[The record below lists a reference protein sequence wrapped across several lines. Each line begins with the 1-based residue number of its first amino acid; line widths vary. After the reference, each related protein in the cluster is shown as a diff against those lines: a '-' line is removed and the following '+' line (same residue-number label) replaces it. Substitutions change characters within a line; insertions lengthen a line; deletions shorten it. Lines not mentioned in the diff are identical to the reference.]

1 MAMLPE
7 VYEVLAQPTHNAQI
21 AGLLQRC
28 KDYLKLSRV
37 EMVRHYPDWDRHDQ
51 VYRGERYPDDED
63 AKARERK
70 EPMKMIVPL
79 TYQQVQT
86 FVSFCYGVFNQR
98 DYFYELAGASVEDEQ
113 AAKVGMALLE
123 RDLNYNRFKSEKLT
137 QFLTDIGRYGIGV
150 LKESWVHETV
160 PVIQQVPDPTF
171 VQDPNMPPV
180 APPMVTQVVDATK
193 FKGNK
198 IIPVNPYRFFPDP
211 RIPITRWREGEFC
224 ADEIEYGRGDLE
236 ILEQSKQCAGVQ
248 YIPAFRQEDLD
259 GRRLIWIGKDPMLM
273 YNNVPRFV
281 LISELQIRLNPAKF
295 EYAPG
300 KFLNPAIDREIKCL
314 VWMANDSRIVRL
326 EELGYAH
333 DEFGYNVAQFSNDQ
347 IRFINFGLAEVLGPL
362 QDTITWFINA
372 RITSVRKVIS
382 NRLVVDP
389 SGIEVKDLQDRNP
402 VIRLKKTM
410 AGTGVD
416 RYIQQLKVQDVTQS
430 HLNDCS
436 YLTKYGQEATGI
448 TDTVLGQFAGG
459 RRSATEARQVAPAAA
474 GRLLLTAHG
483 IWDSALLPMGQKLL
497 SNLRQGLDE
506 PTLVKVVGPMKIM
519 MNPLVMQGAQN
530 FLNVTKE
537 DLVGNYDFLVFDGT
551 LPTERNA
558 LAMTL
563 QELLVA
569 MAKDPKLVLVFKK
582 DPTLILN
589 EILDLR
595 GVRNAERF
603 DLTPQRAQELMLLAA
618 GLANPALAGGPGGA
632 GGVPQQAGAG
642 TGPGVQGTGNAP
654 RAVNRGNSR
663 PANAGSNGPVA
674 QGGTGGGNPAPG
686 TDRGTQQ

>member
-51 VYRGERYPDDED
+51 VYRGERYPDDD
-63 AKARERK
+63 DVKARERK

-98 DYFYELAGASVEDEQ
+98 DYFYELGGAQPIDEQ
-113 AAKVGMALLE
+113 AAKIGMALLD

-137 QFLTDIGRYGIGV
+137 QFLTDVGRYGIGI

-160 PVIQQVPDPTF
+160 PVIEQVPDPTYIP
-171 VQDPNMPPV
+171 DPTLPPV
-180 APPMVTQVVDATK
+180 PPPMVTQVRDATK
-193 FKGNK
+193 FMGNK

-236 ILEQSKQCAGVQ
+236 IFEQQQQCAGVQ

-347 IRFINFGLAEVLGPL
+347 IRFINFGLAEILGPL

-402 VIRLKKTM
+402 VIRLKKSM
-410 AGTGVD
+410 AGSGVD

-483 IWDSALLPMGQKLL
+483 IWDSALLPLGQKML

-506 PTLVKVVGPMKIM
+506 PTLVKIIGGQHLLSDPSLM
-519 MNPLVMQGAQN
+519 MGAQV
-530 FLNVTKE
+530 FKNVTKS

-558 LAMTL
+558 TALTL

-569 MAKDPKLVLVFKK
+569 MAKDPRLSLVFKK
-582 DPTLILN
+582 DPLLLIN

-595 GVRNAERF
+595 GVRNASRF
-603 DLTPQRAQELMLLAA
+603 DLTPKRAQELMLLAA
-618 GLANPALAGGPGGA
+618 GVPNPTVPARPGGT
-632 GGVPQQAGAG
+632 GGVAQPVG
-642 TGPGVQGTGNAP
+642 TGPSAGVPGAGQTPG
-654 RAVNRGNSR
+654 AVNRGNTR
-663 PANAGSNGPVA
+663 PAASAPNAGNTQRGA
-674 QGGTGGGNPAPG
+674 GGGSPAPG
-686 TDRGTQQ
+686 TERGTIQ